1 MRLKTF
7 ALCSTALIAAAAS
20 AAGAQT
26 STPAGG
32 AASSDQTPVANPATA
47 SQPQTDTGTP
57 ADRASPTVAPSD
69 EAARD
74 GADVVVTGFR
84 ESLAST
90 RNIKR
95 NATQQIDAIVAEDIG
110 KLPDLA
116 VSDTAARIPG
126 IQVDRLGGEASN
138 VLVRGLPDFAT
149 TYNGREIFTAETR
162 VVALQDFPSAN
173 IAALEVFK
181 STSADLVE
189 AGLAG
194 LVNVRSRRP
203 FDFDGLE
210 VAGTVYGLHT
220 TEAGKVT
227 PNGNLLVSDRWHTGI
242 GDMGLLVNLSYTRLS
257 YLDSEPSNTD
267 FIADP
272 TINGQQVRLPDIQRL
287 YYRSGTR
294 TRPSANVAF
303 QWRPSD
309 KLEFYAE
316 GLYQGFRNA
325 IDDRQLEVPLYAGA
339 SYSNIVLRPGTNLV
353 QSGTVTASP
362 GALFSFQGGTF
373 NKTDTYQYAVGAI
386 YDSGPLRVTADLART
401 QSTFI
406 GSTES
411 VDRVLQ
417 GGQTVNFDLNTP
429 QFNIVSLNPA
439 DPANYVFRGLYEEA
453 QRSEG
458 GDYQGRIDAEYKL
471 DSGLIRSLKLGLRYT
486 DRDARREFGN
496 RYAAFPTRNIPQSA
510 LPLTIAPIRPGFVG
524 TDVQPFRTFL
534 APTYDSIRDNLTQL
548 RQFIVGLGAPDP
560 NSGSFGTYTT
570 ADVAPNPDSVY
581 NAKEKTYAGYAQV
594 GFAFGDLADGVIGVR
609 AVRTEVGVNGTT
621 LSIPANGGA
630 ATQTPVSAEQKF
642 TDWLPNANLRIHI
655 AQPLQL
661 RLSAT
666 QTRTKPTFAQLNPS
680 ANLGQAGTQVNPT
693 DPFANARRGGSGN
706 PNLQPLTSN
715 NYDASLEYYFSRTGF
730 ISGAVFRRDL
740 RGFIQNQDTRVI
752 DPVLG
757 PLILTQPINSGKGR
771 IDGAEV
777 QISTFLDFAMVP
789 RALRNFGVQANYTYL
804 DAKTGFPDANGAFT
818 LDRILG
824 VSKHTYNIDGLYE
837 NGPVSLR
844 LSYNKRGSYL
854 NSRQDRGDDLYLEEA
869 HPAGRLDLSTNLTF
883 NKHATLF
890 FDATNLL
897 NTPFR
902 VDFSSAR
909 AGAPRADFVRFLRYE
924 EQTFSVG
931 LRLRR

>member
-7 ALCSTALIAAAAS
+7 ALCSTALIAAVATQAQ
-20 AAGAQT
+20 AQAQAGDATTPAQT
-26 STPAGG
+26 PITN
-32 AASSDQTPVANPATA
+32 AATQT
-47 SQPQTDTGTP
+47 QPQTDTGTP

-69 EAARD
+69 EAD
-74 GADVVVTGFR
+74 GSGQDVVVTGFR

-181 STSADLVE
+181 STTADLVE

-203 FDFDGLE
+203 FDFQGTE
-210 VAGTVYGLHT
+210 IAATVYGLHT
-220 TEAGKVT
+220 RAAGQVT
-227 PNGNLLVSDRWHTGI
+227 PNANGLVSTRWNTGI
-242 GDMGLLVNLSYTRLS
+242 GEMGLLLNASYTRLAF
-257 YLDSEPSNTD
+257 LDSEPTNTD

-272 TINGQQVRLPDIQRL
+272 TINGTQVRLPDIQRL
-287 YYRSGTR
+287 YYRSGVR
-294 TRPSANVAF
+294 SRPSGNVAF

-316 GLYQGFRNA
+316 GLYQGFRNK

-339 SYSNIVLRPGTNLV
+339 SYSNIVLRPGTNQV
-353 QSGTVTASP
+353 SSGTVTASP

-373 NKTDTYQYAVGAI
+373 NKTDTYQFAVGGI
-386 YDSGPLRVTADLART
+386 FDSGPLRVTADLART
-401 QSTFI
+401 RSTFT

-411 VDRVLQ
+411 IDRTLT
-417 GGQTVNFDLNTP
+417 GGQTVNFDLETP
-429 QFNIVSLNPA
+429 QFSIPTLNTG
-439 DPANYVFRGLYEEA
+439 DPANYTFRGLYEEA
-453 QRSEG
+453 QQSR
-458 GDYQGRIDAEYKL
+458 GDDWQARVDAEYKL
-471 DSGLIRSLKLGLRYT
+471 DSGLLRSLKVGARYT
-486 DRDARREFGN
+486 DRDAHREFGN
-496 RYAAFPTRNIPQSA
+496 RYADLNGRNIPQSA
-510 LPLTIAPIRPGFVG
+510 LPLTIEAIRAGFKG
-524 TDVQPFRTFL
+524 TDIQSGLRTIL
-534 APTYDSIRDNLTQL
+534 APTYDSIRANLTQL
-548 RQFIVGLGAPDP
+548 RQFVIGLAPY
-560 NSGSFGTYTT
+560 GGFGTFTT

-581 NAKEKTYAGYAQV
+581 DATERTYAAYAQV
-594 GFAFGDLADGVIGVR
+594 GYALGEFADGVIGIR
-609 AVRTEVGVNGTT
+609 AVRTETSINGTT
-621 LSIPANGGA
+621 LSIPAAGGA
-630 ATQTPVSAEQKF
+630 ATQTPVSATQRF
-642 TDWLPNANLRIHI
+642 TDWLPNASIRIHL

-666 QTRTKPTFAQLNPS
+666 QTRTRPTFAQLNPS
-680 ANLGQAGTQVNPT
+680 ANLGQPGTQVNPT

-706 PNLQPLTSN
+706 PNLVPLTSN
-715 NYDASLEYYFSRTGF
+715 NYDASLEYYFTRTGF

-740 RGFIQNQDTRVI
+740 RGFIQNQDTRVN

-757 PLILTQPINSGKGR
+757 PLILSQPVNSGKGR
-771 IDGAEV
+771 IDGAEA
-777 QISTFLDFAMVP
+777 QISTFFDFLP
-789 RALRNFGVQANYTYL
+789 GFLRNFGIQANYTYL
-804 DAKTGFPDANGAFT
+804 DAKTGFPNAAGAFT

-824 VSKHTYNIDGLYE
+824 VSKHTYNIVGLYE

-844 LSYNKRGSYL
+844 LTYNKRGRYL

-869 HPAGRLDLSTNLTF
+869 RPAGRLDLSTNLTF
-883 NKHATLF
+883 NPHATLF

-902 VDFSSAR
+902 MDLSSAR
-909 AGAPRADFVRFLRYE
+909 NGAPRADYIRFLRFE

-931 LRLRR
+931 LRLRY